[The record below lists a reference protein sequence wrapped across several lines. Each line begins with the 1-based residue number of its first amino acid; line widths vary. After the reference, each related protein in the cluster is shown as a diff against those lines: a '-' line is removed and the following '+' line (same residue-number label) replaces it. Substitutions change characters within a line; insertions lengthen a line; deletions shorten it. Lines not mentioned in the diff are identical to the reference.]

1 MNILFLTLNRVS
13 DLSERGIYTDLMRE
27 FICHGHR
34 VYMVVPAER
43 RFHESTSIK
52 ESILPIF

>member
-52 ESILPIF
+52 